1 MRIKNHGNN
10 KEGSNTAL
18 SKFIWLK
25 PMEIDYLNHLMNT
38 VLDCVS
44 VLSSHYAVASCG
56 ARLAS
61 QSCYQIEI
69 SPEFGSFSGAFLG
82 TFEKKTKKFFGI
94 LEKFGS
100 FLGAFLGAFH
110 KYVEILCYFGS
121 FFNVLVSFGS
131 FLGRF

>member
-1 MRIKNHGNN
+1 M
-10 KEGSNTAL
+10 
-18 SKFIWLK
+18 W
-25 PMEIDYLNHLMNT
+25 
-38 VLDCVS
+38 
-44 VLSSHYAVASCG
+44 
-56 ARLAS
+56 RLCQFKVPVECR

-82 TFEKKTKKFFGI
+82 TFDKNEKVLWYLKKI
-94 LEKFGS
+94 GS
-100 FLGAFLGAFH
+100 FSGAFLGAFD